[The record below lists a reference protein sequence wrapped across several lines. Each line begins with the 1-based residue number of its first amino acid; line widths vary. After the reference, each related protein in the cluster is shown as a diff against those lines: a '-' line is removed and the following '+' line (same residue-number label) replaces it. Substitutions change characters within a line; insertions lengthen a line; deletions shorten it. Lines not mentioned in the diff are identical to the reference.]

1 MAVAV
6 VPSPQPSTEVERIP
20 AIVARLRAAFE
31 ADRTRPLEWRQQ
43 QLERLEALISERGDE
58 LVAAMRADFG
68 KPTFEA
74 WAADVGAAMMEIKL
88 ARKNLK
94 RWTRPEKV
102 RTAASVWPAR
112 SRVVREPLGV
122 VLIIAPWNYPVQL
135 LLSPLVGAVAAGNA
149 VLLKP
154 SEVTPHTSAALAKL
168 VPQYLDPE
176 AIALVEG
183 GVEETTA
190 LLAERFDHI
199 FYTGNGR
206 VAQVVM
212 AAAARHLTP
221 VTLELGG
228 KSPCIVDRDADLDVA
243 VRRIAWG
250 KWVNA
255 GQTCIAPDYVLVHE
269 SREAELV
276 EGLRKTVESF
286 YGADPKASPDF
297 GRVVN
302 ERHHARLSA
311 LLRDGEVAFGGQS
324 DAGERYI
331 APTVLRNVRPDAPIM
346 REEIFGPILPVLPV
360 RDVDAA
366 IEFVGGREK
375 PLALYVFTNDAATEE
390 KVVAGTSSGGVCV
403 NGTLLHIANPAM
415 PFGGVGPSGMG
426 AYHGRHSF
434 ETFSHRKSV
443 VTKGRRIDPKFMYPP
458 YSKFKTSLVKRFLS

>member
-6 VPSPQPSTEVERIP
+6 APSPQPSTEVERIP
-20 AIVARLRAAFE
+20 AIVARLRAAFD
-31 ADRTRPLEWRQQ
+31 AGRTRPLEWREQ
-43 QLERLEALISERGDE
+43 QLARLGALISERGEE
-58 LVAAMRADFG
+58 LVEAMRADFG
-68 KPTFEA
+68 KPVFEA
-74 WAADVGAAMMEIKL
+74 WAADVGAAVLETKL
-88 ARKNLK
+88 ARKSLR

-122 VLIIAPWNYPVQL
+122 VLVIAPWNYPVQL
-135 LLSPLVGAVAAGNA
+135 LFSPLVGALAAGNA

-154 SEVTPHTSAALAKL
+154 SEVTAHTSAALAKL

-190 LLAERFDHI
+190 LLGERFDHI

-212 AAAARHLTP
+212 EAAAKHLTP

-228 KSPCIVDRDADLDVA
+228 KSPCIVDRDADLAVA
-243 VRRIAWG
+243 ARRIAWG

-276 EGLRKTVESF
+276 EKLRAVVQGF

-302 ERHHARLSA
+302 ERHHARLAA

-324 DAGERYI
+324 DPAERYI
-331 APTVLRNVRPDAPIM
+331 APTLLRNVRPDAPIM
-346 REEIFGPILPVLPV
+346 REEIFGPILPVLTVP
-360 RDVDAA
+360 DVDAA
-366 IEFVGGREK
+366 IEFVGQREK
-375 PLALYVFTNDAATEE
+375 PLALYVFTNDAAVEE

-443 VTKGRRIDPKFMYPP
+443 VTKGRRFDPSFMYPP
-458 YSKFKTSLVKRFLS
+458 YSRLKTALVKRFLT